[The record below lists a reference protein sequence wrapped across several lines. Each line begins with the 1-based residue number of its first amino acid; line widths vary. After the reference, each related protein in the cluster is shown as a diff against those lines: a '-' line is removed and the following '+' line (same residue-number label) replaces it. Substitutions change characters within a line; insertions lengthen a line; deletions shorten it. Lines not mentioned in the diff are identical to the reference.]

1 MAAGALSP
9 GNREDALDETRYSTG
24 SGIHPLHAFLLA
36 ACVPLFIGGLLSDIA
51 YSRTYEV
58 QWTNFASWL
67 IAGALVFAGLALLWA
82 FIELLRGDRQ
92 WRGMPLIYFLL
103 LLGTWVLGFVDA
115 LVHAK
120 DVWAKM
126 PAALILSII
135 VTILAL
141 VATWIGFST
150 LRSGERR

>member
-1 MAAGALSP
+1 M
-9 GNREDALDETRYSTG
+9 EDALDEIRYRTG

-67 IAGALVFAGLALLWA
+67 IAGALVFAGFALLWA
-82 FIELLRGDRQ
+82 LIELLRGDRS
-92 WRGMPLIYFLL
+92 WRGAPLVYFLVL
-103 LLGTWVLGFVDA
+103 LATFGLGFINA

-126 PAALILSII
+126 PAALILSVI
-135 VTILAL
+135 VTLLAL

-150 LRSGERR
+150 LRSGDSK